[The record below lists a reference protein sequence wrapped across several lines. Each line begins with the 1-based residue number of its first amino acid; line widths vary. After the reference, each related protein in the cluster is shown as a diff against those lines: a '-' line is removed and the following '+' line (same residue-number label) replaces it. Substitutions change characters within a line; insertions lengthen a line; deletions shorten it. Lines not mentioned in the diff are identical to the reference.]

1 MIIIIIVTITTI
13 LAITITIY
21 YYCHNNNNNNNYYY
35 YYVLL
40 LLLLPLLPLLLLLLL
55 LLLRLLPTMYY
66 FLSCFDRCSFRTI
79 LRCNIMFTRVSDDDR
94 DKTLQGKEYF
104 RRYISSTNTKEIQIL
119 LVTRLIRTR
128 LYSSRATL

>member
-13 LAITITIY
+13 LATTITIY
-21 YYCHNNNNNNNYYY
+21 YYYCYNNNNNYYY

-40 LLLLPLLPLLLLLLL
+40 LLLLPLLPLLLLLL

-79 LRCNIMFTRVSDDDR
+79 LRCNITFTRVSDDDR

-104 RRYISSTNTKEIQIL
+104 RRYVSSTNTKEIQIL
-119 LVTRLIRTR
+119 LVKRLIRTR

>member
-21 YYCHNNNNNNNYYY
+21 YYCHNNNNYYYY

-55 LLLRLLPTMYY
+55 LLRLLHTMYY
-66 FLSCFDRCSFRTI
+66 FLSCFDRCSFRTV
-79 LRCNIMFTRVSDDDR
+79 LRCNIMFTHVSDDDR
-94 DKTLQGKEYF
+94 DKTLQEKEYF

-119 LVTRLIRTR
+119 LVKRLIRTR
-128 LYSSRATL
+128 LYSSCATL

>member
-21 YYCHNNNNNNNYYY
+21 YYCHNNNYYY

-40 LLLLPLLPLLLLLLL
+40 LLLLPLLPLLLLLL

-66 FLSCFDRCSFRTI
+66 FLSCFDRCSFRTV

-94 DKTLQGKEYF
+94 DKTLKGKEYF

-119 LVTRLIRTR
+119 LVKRLIRTR
-128 LYSSRATL
+128 LYSSCATL